1 MKRRTQIILIAAV
14 LAGVAAA
21 SSVKRGGHCDSGK
34 CGGGGACC
42 PMLSGLNM
50 WSTNAWAPGATTN
63 GAAGKTGGEAM
74 TNRER

>member
-1 MKRRTQIILIAAV
+1 MVAAAAV
-14 LAGVAAA
+14 LVGIVALSAA
-21 SSVKRGGHCDSGK
+21 KRGGRGDSGK